1 MLLHQPGTVTW
12 SPGVS
17 VWGGV
22 RAVGHARECRR
33 RPDFMGETVMSHEER
48 WQLSGNATHF
58 YDRYVSLIMEP
69 WVRHLV
75 HVAEL
80 QPGECVLDVACGTG
94 FAARLAATVVG
105 LTGRVVGID
114 LNASMIEA
122 ARATSGTIDW
132 RVGDAAALPF
142 EDHLFDVVL
151 CQQGVQFFSD
161 RLGALRQMRR
171 VLRARGRLAFTVWSA
186 IDDTPYQAALADAL
200 TRHVSVEAG
209 SMARAP
215 HALNDAGELD
225 RLVATAGFT
234 NIRVRRI
241 IETTKLPLL
250 QDFVPGHLAALPI
263 AEAIALLAP
272 ERRAALIEEIARA
285 LSVYVDG
292 GRLNL
297 PAGSYVVTAD
307 A

>member
-114 LNASMIEA
+114 LNASMIEV
-122 ARATSGTIDW
+122 ARAASGTIDW

-142 EDHLFDVVL
+142 EDDLFDVVL
-151 CQQGVQFFSD
+151 CQQGVQFFPD

-186 IDDTPYQAALADAL
+186 INDTPYQAALADAL

-215 HALNDAGELD
+215 HALHDAAELHA
-225 RLVATAGFT
+225 LVASAGFR
-234 NIRVRRI
+234 NVRVRPTI
-241 IETTKLPLL
+241 VTTKLPSPE
-250 QDFVPGHLAALPI
+250 DFVPGHLAALPMAQVI
-263 AEAIALLAP
+263 AQLP
-272 ERRAALIEEIARA
+272 RDRCAALIRDMTEELRA
-285 LSVYVDG
+285 YVDG
-292 GRLNL
+292 EQLTV
-297 PAGSYVVTAD
+297 PAGVHVVTAD